1 MKDPRT
7 QALARQLVDY
17 SLGLKEGDVFQIELK
32 GMDSIE
38 MGREL
43 VAAATEKG
51 AVPFWYWND
60 DRLTRPFLAGANEAQ
75 LKAFGGFHRALM
87 ERVDAFISIRGADN
101 PFELSD
107 VPHETMGWYN
117 RHYMLPVHIE
127 ERVRNTRWVVL
138 RWPNHAMAQASGMPQ
153 EVLEDFY
160 YKVCSLDYARLS
172 QGMDALVERLEAT
185 DRVHVTAPGGTDL
198 RLSIKGQAVRKC
210 DGKHNIPDG
219 EVFTS
224 PIRDSVEGTIVFNGA
239 TLYGGHAFDQIEL
252 RFEGGKAV
260 EARAGDA
267 AQTKAL
273 ERILDTDEGARFVGE
288 FAFGLNPH
296 ITRAMKDI
304 LFDEKIYGSIH
315 MAMGNAYEDAPN
327 GNQSAIHWDIVH
339 IQTPALGGGQ
349 IHFDGALVR
358 SDGEWVDPALA
369 EALNKDALID

>member
-160 YKVCSLDYARLS
+160 YKV
-172 QGMDALVERLEAT
+172 
-185 DRVHVTAPGGTDL
+185 
-198 RLSIKGQAVRKC
+198 
-210 DGKHNIPDG
+210 
-219 EVFTS
+219 
-224 PIRDSVEGTIVFNGA
+224 
-239 TLYGGHAFDQIEL
+239 
-252 RFEGGKAV
+252 
-260 EARAGDA
+260 
-267 AQTKAL
+267 
-273 ERILDTDEGARFVGE
+273 
-288 FAFGLNPH
+288 
-296 ITRAMKDI
+296 
-304 LFDEKIYGSIH
+304 
-315 MAMGNAYEDAPN
+315 
-327 GNQSAIHWDIVH
+327 
-339 IQTPALGGGQ
+339 
-349 IHFDGALVR
+349 
-358 SDGEWVDPALA
+358 
-369 EALNKDALID
+369 

>member
-1 MKDPRT
+1 M
-7 QALARQLVDY
+7 
-17 SLGLKEGDVFQIELK
+17 
-32 GMDSIE
+32 
-38 MGREL
+38 
-43 VAAATEKG
+43 
-51 AVPFWYWND
+51 PFWYWND

-87 ERVDAFISIRGADN
+87 ERVDAFVSIRGADN

-107 VPHETMGWYN
+107 VAHETMGWYN
-117 RHYMLPVHIE
+117 RHYMQPVHIE

-160 YKVCSLDYARLS
+160 YKVCTLDYARLS
-172 QGMDALVERLEAT
+172 QGMDALVTRLEAT
-185 DRVHVTAPGGTDL
+185 DHVHVTAPGGTDL
-198 RLSIKGQAVRKC
+198 RLSIKGQAVQKC

-224 PIRDSVEGTIVFNGA
+224 PIKDSVEGTIVFNGA
-239 TLYGGHAFDQIEL
+239 TLYGGHAFDHIEL
-252 RFEGGKAV
+252 SFEGGRAV
-260 EARAGDA
+260 EAQAGDA

-339 IQTPALGGGQ
+339 IQTPELGGGQ
-349 IHFDGALVR
+349 IHFDGVLVR

-369 EALNKDALID
+369 TALNRDALL